1 MSQIT
6 EQAEATSAGID
17 RRSALRKVAIGG
29 AVAWSAPAVLS
40 SRVSAQEAC
49 TGKCAPVGGVVVS
62 ATIRI
67 SECEPGAPG
76 TQPVNGV
83 ITSITAE
90 ADSCGCGGTPTVTL
104 IDPVPGGTIQIRP
117 NPGPEAADF
126 TVNVAITCL
135 DRQNRPVTVYCSVT
149 FTDAGDPGN
158 CQARGND
165 VENYSAPAACGSPT
179 CGAP

>member
-1 MSQIT
+1 MNETIERT
-6 EQAEATSAGID
+6 EATPGID

-29 AVAWSAPAVLS
+29 AVAWTAPAVIS

-62 ATIRI
+62 AVVVI
-67 SECEPGAPG
+67 SDCVGPSPG

-90 ADSCGCGGTPTVTL
+90 AGSCGCGGTPIVTL
-104 IDPVPGGTIQIRP
+104 VDPVPGGTIQIRP
-117 NPGPEAADF
+117 NPGNEAADF
-126 TVNVAITCL
+126 TVDVAITCL
-135 DRQNRPVTVYCSVT
+135 DRQGRPVTVFCSVT
-149 FTDAGDPGN
+149 FTDAGEPGN
-158 CQARGND
+158 CEARGGD
-165 VENYSAPAACGSPT
+165 IENYSAAAACGPAT